1 MGQALD
7 SVSAP
12 CVERDCVNSGKGG
25 IFLPLLPAGIEPGW
39 GWLPPSFRAKI
50 IKEVRE
56 SG

>member
-12 CVERDCVNSGKGG
+12 CVECDCVNSGKGG
-25 IFLPLLPAGIEPGW
+25 IFLPLLLAGIEPGW
-39 GWLPPSFRAKI
+39 GWLAPSFRAKI